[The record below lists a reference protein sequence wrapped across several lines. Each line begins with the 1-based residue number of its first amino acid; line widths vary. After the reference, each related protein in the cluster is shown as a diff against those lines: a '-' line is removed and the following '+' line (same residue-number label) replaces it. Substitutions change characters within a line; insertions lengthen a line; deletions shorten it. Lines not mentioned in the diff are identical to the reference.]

1 MTGNRKQEFIFL
13 GLTSILLF
21 VFYLSLHKQELSI
34 KALTPPFLVTHC
46 TEWAVVGHFHI
57 LLEDWTSN
65 FSSLWLLDLDWM
77 TRLEPRDSTRETWID
92 NLWLDVTWQKPM
104 TWLETW
110 LGKTYDSTWLV
121 EKGKDLGLT
130 WDSGPID
137 LRLTWDSDQKDLD
150 NCLGVG
156 EGTDPGQSCWS
167 WAWTLAG

>member
-77 TRLEPRDSTRETWID
+77 TLLETRDSTRETWID

-110 LGKTYDSTWLV
+110 LGKTNDSTWLDLSKK
-121 EKGKDLGLT
+121 EKTWDLLGTRDQLT
-130 WDSGPID
+130 WDLLGTRIK
-137 LRLTWDSDQKDLD
+137 RTWTI
-150 NCLGVG
+150 VW
-156 EGTDPGQSCWS
+156 E
-167 WAWTLAG
+167 